1 MALATQGLS
10 HKDIARELEIN
21 PRTVETHRAKM
32 MEKIE
37 ADSIAMLCNMIAIH
51 STRTP
56 LPGGLFGFGPPGV
69 IVTRDL
75 TVISFRG
82 KTGRYLEPL
91 PGTASLDLVKLIR
104 QEILVDLRNLFKR
117 ALQSDEPVIKTGI
130 ELNFRS

>member
-10 HKDIARELEIN
+10 HKEIARELEIS

-32 MEKIE
+32 MEKME
-37 ADSIAMLCNMIAIH
+37 AYRAVL
-51 STRTP
+51 T
-56 LPGGLFGFGPPGV
+56 LFGPPGV